1 MRIPPKTLSIYAP
14 AGQLSV
20 IRYAIQDEA
29 CITARITKNNLVLH
43 PVLLKKPIAIP
54 GIFNSYNLAVTN
66 LPEKP

>member
-1 MRIPPKTLSIYAP
+1 MKIPPKTLSIYAP

-20 IRYAIQDEA
+20 IHYAIQDKS
-29 CITARITKNNLVLH
+29 CITAGITKNSLVLH
-43 PVLLKKPIAIP
+43 PVLLKKSITIP